1 MESENIIVSL
11 NSENEYINMYKH
23 IELLKKY
30 NLLKTQ
36 LFNLDNMISFLHII
50 SENSI
55 NILMSKE
62 IGEKI
67 CGRLNYFL
75 NELTCKDKRKLYNIK
90 NKYDIDFN
98 SINLI
103 NSFIKIYILLIEH
116 PNFTLYMSNDIRF
129 FKKNNIFFSIN
140 TLFSNNLLNEFEYN
154 KIQKITISIDKMIK
168 MNKEI
173 EIPDE
178 FCDPLMACEIIEP
191 IILPNTNTIME
202 KSVILRHLLNNLNNP
217 FNREPLTLE
226 ELEEYNNKEDI
237 KKKIQ
242 IFNTKKEEW
251 KNKLII

>member
-1 MESENIIVSL
+1 
-11 NSENEYINMYKH
+11 
-23 IELLKKY
+23 
-30 NLLKTQ
+30 
-36 LFNLDNMISFLHII
+36 
-50 SENSI
+50 
-55 NILMSKE
+55 
-62 IGEKI
+62 
-67 CGRLNYFL
+67 
-75 NELTCKDKRKLYNIK
+75 
-90 NKYDIDFN
+90 
-98 SINLI
+98 
-103 NSFIKIYILLIEH
+103 
-116 PNFTLYMSNDIRF
+116 
-129 FKKNNIFFSIN
+129 
-140 TLFSNNLLNEFEYN
+140 
-154 KIQKITISIDKMIK
+154 MIK